1 MPNNIL
7 IFLRHAET
15 KINNHVIVSKWTLTE
30 KGKEEARLLLKSAIF
45 DDTELIIT
53 SNEEKAFETAI
64 PLAVRLNKPI
74 IREKKLNEIVR
85 DNGYFFA
92 AKEEYNRN
100 IKFYMEIRNKSFN
113 KWETANH
120 ALRRFSKKV
129 RDIEKIYTN
138 KKILMVSHGVV
149 IYLYFAKILDCLD
162 VVFERWS
169 SNSFCDYGIIQ
180 NGKVLKDIAKN

>member
-15 KINNHVIVSKWTLTE
+15 KINNEVIVSKWILTK
-30 KGKEEARLLLKSAIF
+30 KGKEEAKLLLKSAIF
-45 DDTELIIT
+45 DNTELIIT
-53 SNEEKAFETAI
+53 SNEEKAFETAL
-64 PLAVRLNKPI
+64 PLVVRLNKPI

-85 DNGYFFA
+85 DRGSLFA
-92 AKEEYNRN
+92 TKEEYNRN
-100 IKFYMEIRNKSFN
+100 IKLCMEKRNKSFN

-129 RDIEKIYTN
+129 RDIEKKYTK
-138 KKILMVSHGVV
+138 KKILIVSHGVV
-149 IYLYFAKILDCLD
+149 INLYFAKILRCLD
-162 VVFERWS
+162 FVFERWL

-180 NGKVLKDIAKN
+180 NGKVLKDIAKI